1 LQYKNKR
8 NLYKILFITI
18 LLGFIISLVGCNW
31 LSLGLLNIFDPQAQI
46 RINYNTSLPTSITN
60 IDLEN
65 ETAQIIEFEEGEGT
79 INLEIFCIN
88 QVEFKLTGFSY
99 EYSVVE
105 YNKSQKFSST
115 KIPSLSRISNVLF
128 YIEPSDS
135 PGSPGPKTTISI
147 PLLFIDVVDYFI
159 MNPLVTEV
167 LCDLKIIGTDGSGH
181 DQIITVGSNIP
192 VISYGVDFY
201 DPVAII
207 DTIPSPPSGN
217 APLTV
222 VFDASQS
229 YDIGRGIS
237 TYLWGY
243 GDNTSGS
250 GILNNHTYSN
260 VGQYIVTLTVTDYY
274 GNEGYDTVIVT
285 VEEPE
290 EGEEAGVCG
299 G

>member
-1 LQYKNKR
+1 MQYKNKK
-8 NLYKILFITI
+8 NLYKIIFISI

-31 LSLGLLNIFDPQAQI
+31 LSFGLLNILDPEAQI
-46 RINYNTSLPTSITN
+46 RVNYNTEDPIVFIFNEESTTVIVPSGDEGGWPKIN
-60 IDLEN
+60 IEL
-65 ETAQIIEFEEGEGT
+65 
-79 INLEIFCIN
+79 FCLN
-88 QVEFKLTGFSY
+88 QVEFTITGFSY

-105 YNKSQKFSST
+105 YSASQKFSST
-115 KIPSLSRISNVLF
+115 KIPSLSRISGATF

-135 PGSPGPKTTISI
+135 PGSPGPKSEISI
-147 PLLFIDVVDYFI
+147 PLLFVDVVDYFLI
-159 MNPLVTEV
+159 HPLVTEV
-167 LCDLKIIGTDGSGH
+167 LCNLKIIGTDGSGH

-192 VISYGVDFY
+192 VIDYGVDFY

-207 DTIPSPPSGN
+207 ETTPYPPNGN
-217 APLTV
+217 VPFTV

-229 YDIGRGIS
+229 YDVGRGIS

-250 GILNNHTYSN
+250 GILSTHTYSN
-260 VGQYIVTLTVTDYY
+260 TGQYTVTLTVTDYY

-290 EGEEAGVCG
+290 EGEECG